1 MAEKCEEDGVAGFV
15 PDGLYI
21 NEARHTVTVTE
32 FAFGFWEQNLF
43 HLGIVI
49 FCMLLLLFPN
59 ADCCC
64 SGFMRL
70 YSSYASLCLLLL
82 FIWPVFNEHDYVKN
96 HQWAQSLGL
105 KDLSR

>member
-1 MAEKCEEDGVAGFV
+1 MTNSSV
-15 PDGLYI
+15 I
-21 NEARHTVTVTE
+21 ITVTE

-96 HQWAQSLGL
+96 HQWVQSLGL